1 MQNLP
6 EVKIYTDG
14 ACIGNPGP
22 GGWAAIL
29 TNDHATK
36 LISGGHCDTTNN
48 RMEMLAVLNGL
59 KALRRKCSV
68 NIYSDSKYIVDAINS
83 HWLDNWKNNGWI
95 TSSGNLVKNKDLW
108 EELIQ
113 LLKEHDVR
121 FNWVKG
127 HNGDRFNEEC
137 DRAARENAQRCSVSG
152 SY

>member
-22 GGWAAIL
+22 GGWAVIL
-29 TNDHATK
+29 TNDNATK
-36 LISGGHCDTTNN
+36 LISGRCCDTTNN
-48 RMEMLAVLNGL
+48 RMELLAVLNGL

-95 TSSGNLVKNKDLW
+95 TSSGGLVKNKDLW

-113 LLKEHDVR
+113 LLKEHHVR

-137 DRAARENAQRCSVSG
+137 DRAAREEAQRCIVSG
-152 SY
+152 SC